1 MILFKSCIS
10 AISYIFETYL
20 PDLKQSLTLNVT
32 DLLPNMPLACRAA
45 TKVLHFCLYLA
56 IFSIVPQVLF
66 NGFRSPSTSTFS
78 MCSLNCVQLQFLLG
92 KV

>member
-10 AISYIFETYL
+10 DISYTFETYL

-32 DLLPNMPLACRAA
+32 DLLPNMPLA

-66 NGFRSPSTSTFS
+66 NDLSSPSTSTFS

-92 KV
+92 